1 MELVGI
7 IQSLDNVAHSKSIL
21 NDIRDLWR
29 REFAVGF
36 HIFKTYDPVDLRYS
50 LSHLALM
57 MVNRGPTL
65 NLIFSFASHYGNI
78 ENPKFWIYQICT
90 HQSSLNIGISSLL
103 HHISFDQ
110 KMLRHAVSM
119 MIQAIGNDMLI
130 FSYTSTWLR
139 SKLNPHNIFANN
151 ISAYISEF
159 RVCKLVRRCKL
170 YFTSSANILKH
181 LLDINKILK
190 GFRL

>member
-78 ENPKFWIYQICT
+78 ENREFWIYQISK
-90 HQSSLNIGISSLL
+90 HQ
-103 HHISFDQ
+103 
-110 KMLRHAVSM
+110 
-119 MIQAIGNDMLI
+119 
-130 FSYTSTWLR
+130 
-139 SKLNPHNIFANN
+139 
-151 ISAYISEF
+151 
-159 RVCKLVRRCKL
+159 
-170 YFTSSANILKH
+170 
-181 LLDINKILK
+181 
-190 GFRL
+190 